1 MSSWDSIC
9 EQLNKK
15 RFVSTPNPWI
25 HPKREEFDSI
35 DVVSSP
41 SSEFPDASAQTYSS
55 TNAFADKN
63 IKKQVRKKKPKKK
76 SKKKK
81 KEDRIVDNE

>member
-41 SSEFPDASAQTYSS
+41 SSEFQDASAQTYSS

-63 IKKQVRKKKPKKK
+63 IKKQVRKKK

-81 KEDRIVDNE
+81 KEDRIIDND

>member
-1 MSSWDSIC
+1 MSNWGYMC
-9 EQLNKK
+9 GQLKKK

-41 SSEFPDASAQTYSS
+41 SSEFQDASAQTYSS

-76 SKKKK
+76 K